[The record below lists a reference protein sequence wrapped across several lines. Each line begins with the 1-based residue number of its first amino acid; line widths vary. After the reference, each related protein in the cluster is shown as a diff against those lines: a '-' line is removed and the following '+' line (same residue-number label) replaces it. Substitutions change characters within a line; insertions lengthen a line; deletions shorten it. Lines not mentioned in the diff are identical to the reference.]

1 MPQNRSKWP
10 QNRSKWPQNPSC
22 PPTPTPFP
30 HSDAHANT
38 PKIAPFPPK
47 IPRKPLQKIV
57 AEYPKSPKS
66 LARPPKDPKI
76 RGICP
81 KILSEKQRSP
91 PWFRRPARPR
101 PGTGSDAAPSPSSL
115 WYPLPVR
122 NHRDEDGTLSR
133 NEAIKAGCGGGDGT
147 EGVHAG
153 TPKRRGR
160 RNGWGIVKNSGREAI
175 GGLG

>member
-1 MPQNRSKWP
+1 MGLNDTKTAVFSPQIGAFWPQIGTSRPQTMPGGVKRARMTQNCPFLPQNRYLSARQEVVSRPRDGQIVVIAAGKLGEKSGISVKNKTPRTPSVPERPHKLPPNRSKWP

-76 RGICP
+76 R
-81 KILSEKQRSP
+81 
-91 PWFRRPARPR
+91 
-101 PGTGSDAAPSPSSL
+101 
-115 WYPLPVR
+115 
-122 NHRDEDGTLSR
+122 
-133 NEAIKAGCGGGDGT
+133 
-147 EGVHAG
+147 
-153 TPKRRGR
+153 
-160 RNGWGIVKNSGREAI
+160 
-175 GGLG
+175 